1 MYKQIYIDI
10 QRDFEIKLL
19 GKKTINKLQNKLIR
33 NNVY

>member
-19 GKKTINKLQNKLIR
+19 GKKTINKLQTN
-33 NNVY
+33 